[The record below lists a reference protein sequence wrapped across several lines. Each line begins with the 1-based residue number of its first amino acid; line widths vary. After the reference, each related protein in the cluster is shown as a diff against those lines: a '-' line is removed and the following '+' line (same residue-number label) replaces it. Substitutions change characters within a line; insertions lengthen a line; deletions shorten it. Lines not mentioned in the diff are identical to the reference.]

1 MQRLVSVTGEM
12 SGSDKSV
19 LYRVDTLP
27 GAREKSQRL
36 LAQYLAR
43 NRAAMD
49 NGSTL
54 SAQHLTEEGP
64 VCDYSAD

>member
-1 MQRLVSVTGEM
+1 MLVAGMNVVPS
-12 SGSDKSV
+12 
-19 LYRVDTLP
+19 
-27 GAREKSQRL
+27 
-36 LAQYLAR
+36 LANAAPTQYLAR